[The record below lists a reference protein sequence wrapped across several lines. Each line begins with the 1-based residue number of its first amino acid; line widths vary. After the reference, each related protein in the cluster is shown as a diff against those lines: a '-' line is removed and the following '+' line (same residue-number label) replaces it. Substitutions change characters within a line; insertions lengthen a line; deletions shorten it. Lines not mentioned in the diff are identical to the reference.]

1 VKGAATAK
9 APMQMKAA
17 DAANSFNARRLA
29 LFSVVTMDLALQP
42 VPKNSAL
49 DNGICDMT
57 PMKRLWEQKVAKK
70 SPSGVNFLRNS

>member
-9 APMQMKAA
+9 APIQMKPA

-49 DNGICDMT
+49 DNVIYDKT
-57 PMKRLWEQKVAKK
+57 LMKRLWE
-70 SPSGVNFLRNS
+70 

>member
-1 VKGAATAK
+1 
-9 APMQMKAA
+9 MKPA

-49 DNGICDMT
+49 DNVIYDKT
-57 PMKRLWEQKVAKK
+57 LMKRLWE
-70 SPSGVNFLRNS
+70 